1 MVNTKTMVLT
11 ICTFILTVILINT
24 LTWYLV
30 DTLTFKECFK
40 HGATIFL
47 SLIFGWIPAA
57 VIARDFYHRI

>member
-1 MVNTKTMVLT
+1 MRNTKTMVLS

-24 LTWYLV
+24 LTWYLE
-30 DTLTFKECFK
+30 DTWTFKESFA
-40 HGATIFL
+40 HGATIGL